1 MDFNNSLNQFLYQ
14 NYLINKSLEE
24 VAPNLERALDFYRK
38 HLLETDRELDPLLRI
53 YNFKSQLPSWKWE
66 MFAAILVGDVGANTG
81 KSKNGKGADLVNHEV
96 KSALSGNSFEYQY
109 HRKSWREKLDR
120 ETQIG
125 HLYISYWPGYGDLDV
140 RFVAGEALADLFRGW
155 EPKVRAAY
163 ETPDGKPKTR
173 SKQKKSPDQAGSGRV
188 ENSSEKAEDR
198 CRFSIPHKTVV
209 ERGSAILKIRGER
222 PVEVKKPGLI

>member
-14 NYLINKSLEE
+14 NYLISRPLEE
-24 VAPNLERALDFYRK
+24 VAPNLDRAIDFYRK
-38 HLLETDRELDPLLRI
+38 HLLESDRELDPLLRI

-81 KSKNGKGADLVNHEV
+81 KAKNGKGADLVNHEV
-96 KSALSGNSFEYQY
+96 KSALNGNSFEYQY
-109 HRKSWREKLDR
+109 HRKSWREKLAR

-125 HLYISYWPGYGDLDV
+125 HLYVSYWPGYGDLDV
-140 RFVAGEALADLFRGW
+140 RFVDGEALVDIFKGW

-173 SKQKKSPDQAGSGRV
+173 SRQKKSPGLEGPGLL
-188 ENSSEKAEDR
+188 ENLSEKAEDR
-198 CRFSIPHKTVV
+198 CRFSIPYKTIV
-209 ERGSAILKIRGER
+209 ERGFVILKIREEQ
-222 PVEVKKPGLI
+222 PIEIKKPDMI